1 MAKKSFDNKN
11 YQISK
16 EQFLK
21 LKKLYPL
28 SNEAIQA
35 EIMIGFIDY
44 VVMDYD
50 SAVLQFDKIINRY
63 PSLKN
68 MDYVYYM
75 KAICNYEQITHHAL
89 DGKYNELAIENFNQV
104 INRFPDS
111 QYAKD
116 SRQKIILVKS
126 NIAAKHMEIGRF
138 YQRNNKY
145 TAALNRF
152 KIVIDKYS
160 MTKFTPEALHR
171 MVEIY
176 YSIGM
181 EDESLKIASTLGYNY
196 PESEWYKN
204 SYNLLNE
211 KGKKKTILEKISNL
225 F

>member
-1 MAKKSFDNKN
+1 
-11 YQISK
+11 
-16 EQFLK
+16 
-21 LKKLYPL
+21 
-28 SNEAIQA
+28 
-35 EIMIGFIDY
+35 
-44 VVMDYD
+44 
-50 SAVLQFDKIINRY
+50 
-63 PSLKN
+63 
-68 MDYVYYM
+68 
-75 KAICNYEQITHHAL
+75 
-89 DGKYNELAIENFNQV
+89 
-104 INRFPDS
+104 
-111 QYAKD
+111 
-116 SRQKIILVKS
+116 
-126 NIAAKHMEIGRF
+126 MEIGRF